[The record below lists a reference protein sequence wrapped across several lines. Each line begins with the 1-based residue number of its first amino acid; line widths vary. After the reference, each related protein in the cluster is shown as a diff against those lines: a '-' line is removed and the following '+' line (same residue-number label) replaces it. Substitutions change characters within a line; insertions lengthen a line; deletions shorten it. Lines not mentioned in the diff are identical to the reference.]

1 MITYDTTHAYKTEE
15 EYQQMIKDY
24 ENGTLKPTTKEG
36 LIINPKVAYEVTT
49 EDILKS
55 IPFDKLSKAGITINR
70 FSMMSPVDNLMWD
83 YLHFVNVD
91 VFRPAG
97 LAFEKSMKEV
107 KGTNTPPSYTNFL
120 KGTKAYKDFWM
131 EEGRRIIE
139 GYEPIVDGKPC
150 GLRISGEF
158 YFYLNYGWIK
168 KVEITENETIDRSG
182 IPEFLAM
189 DYYFFKELEARENP
203 KRYGLPREFKQSM
216 IVAKSRRKGFSYKA
230 GAGAAWIAAF
240 RNNAGVI
247 IASATGE
254 DAALCFDKAADVID
268 HLSRYTPFGREE
280 IGLAKNNG
288 GWKHYPLSRTTDSG
302 YLELSLIN
310 TRTGERRGRGSF
322 IQTVSL
328 YNNNDGIAGHGL
340 ARVYIE
346 EAGKITNLMPAW
358 TITKESLR
366 VGSVYRDGIAVVF
379 GTGGEMVASSGK
391 KGSSQDF
398 SMLFNRP
405 EANGFAAY
413 RNIYEYRETENPCG
427 YFVSDMWSNFGSY
440 IVLDGVKYKG
450 LDNKGNAFFWVAEA
464 ALDQERNSKKPPKD
478 TKQNYEMFLTQRCKT
493 PNEAFLIT
501 KGSRFQ
507 TEELIQRSIT
517 ISSSKSGFEG
527 LRIPGELVEING
539 VVEFIPKPD
548 LQPITTTTVDIT
560 NREGCLL
567 RYEAPIKIK
576 GAIPDDA
583 YIISVD
589 PIGIN
594 TNSGKSL
601 IGIIVYKTNKY
612 SHYMGEEKIVA
623 TYWGRKQINPQD
635 YMHSLLYKLSKYY
648 NARITF
654 ENDRDGGIF
663 QYFLKINALNR
674 LMPTP
679 VLSMNKFIP
688 GAKSTLRQYGHSCS
702 TIKHKELGENLI
714 YEWLSKRGSRK
725 NYFDDE
731 TGEKIVE
738 EGSTNLDRLEDQLL
752 IEQLIN
758 YDRDGNYDAVSTLMG
773 IMFQLQELYTEEEE
787 EISYNT
793 SLELMQF
800 YASIYGKQS
809 TNHKSIF
816 EYNDDNDEL

>member
-1 MITYDTTHAYKTEE
+1 MNIFNTKHAYKTEE
-15 EYQQMIKDY
+15 EYQQMIIDY

-49 EDILKS
+49 EDIQKS
-55 IPFDKLSKAGITINR
+55 IPYDKLSKAGMTVSR
-70 FSMMSPVDNLMWD
+70 FSMISPVDNLMWD
-83 YLHFVNVD
+83 YLHFVD
-91 VFRPAG
+91 SSVFRPTG
-97 LAFEKSMKEV
+97 MAFEKSMKEV
-107 KGTNTPPSYTNFL
+107 AGTSTPPSYTNLL

-150 GLRISGEF
+150 GLRITGEF
-158 YFYLNYGWIK
+158 YFYLNYGWMKKIK
-168 KVEITENETIDRSG
+168 ITLDDVIDESG
-182 IPEFLAM
+182 LADFLAM
-189 DYYFFKELEARENP
+189 DYYYFKELEARENP

-216 IVAKSRRKGFSYKA
+216 AVAKSRRKGFSYKA
-230 GAGAAWIAAF
+230 GAGAAWITAF
-240 RNNAGVI
+240 RNNAAVI

-254 DAALCFDKAADVID
+254 DAALCFDKAADIID

-280 IGLAKNNG
+280 IGLAKHNG
-288 GWKHYPLSRTTDSG
+288 GWKHAPLSRTKDSG

-328 YNNNDGIAGHGL
+328 FNNDDGIAGHGL

-346 EAGKITNLMPAW
+346 ESGKIDNLVPAW

-366 VGSVYRDGIAVVF
+366 VGSVYRDGIAIVF

-398 SMLFNRP
+398 SILFNRP
-405 EANGFAAY
+405 VANGFAAY
-413 RNIYEYRETENPCG
+413 KNIYDYRETENPCG

-440 IVLDGVKYKG
+440 IMLDGVRYEG
-450 LDNKGNAFFWVAEA
+450 LDENGNAFFWVAEA
-464 ALDQERNSKKPPKD
+464 ALDRERFEKKPPKD
-478 TKQNYEMFLTQRCKT
+478 TKQNYEKFMTQRCKT
-493 PNEAFLIT
+493 PGEAFLIT

-507 TEELIQRSIT
+507 IEDLMERTVT
-517 ISSSKSGFEG
+517 IASSKHGFEG
-527 LRIPGELVEING
+527 LRIPGELIERSG

-548 LQPITTTTVDIT
+548 LQPIISSTVDNS

-567 RYEAPIKIK
+567 RYEAPVKIK
-576 GAIPDDA
+576 GVIPDDA

-594 TNSGKSL
+594 TSSGKSL

-612 SHYMGEEKIVA
+612 SDYMGEEKIVA
-623 TYWGRKQINPQD
+623 TYWGRKSLNPQD
-635 YMHSLLYKLSKYY
+635 YMHALLYKLSKYY

-679 VLSMNKFIP
+679 VLSMNKFVP

-702 TIKHKELGENLI
+702 TVKHKELGENLI
-714 YEWLSKRGSRK
+714 YEWLSKRGSKK

-731 TGEKIVE
+731 TGEKVVE
-738 EGSTNLDRLEDQLL
+738 EGSTNIDRLEDQLL
-752 IEQLIN
+752 LEQLIN
-758 YDRDGNYDAVSTLMG
+758 YDRDGNFDAVSTLMG
-773 IMFQLQELYTEEEE
+773 IMFQLQELFDDTGEETN
-787 EISYNT
+787 YDT
-793 SLELMQF
+793 STGLMDF

-809 TNHKSIF
+809 SNNKSIF
-816 EYNDDNDEL
+816 EYNDDNE